1 MRCMQ
6 RTNVYLTEGQTR
18 YLEARADAIGTT
30 RSAVLRD
37 IIDDAAARP
46 VMLDDEVK
54 RAFAALAD
62 EYAEVSARLFA
73 DDPHLSVDPLED
85 DLRAPHG

>member
-1 MRCMQ
+1 MR

-18 YLEARADAIGTT
+18 FLKARADATGTT
-30 RSAVLRD
+30 RSAALRN

-46 VMLDDEVK
+46 DMLDEEVK

-62 EYAEVSARLFA
+62 EYADVSVRLFA

-85 DLRAPHG
+85 DMRAPHG

>member
-18 YLEARADAIGTT
+18 YLEARADATGTT
-30 RSAVLRD
+30 RSAVLRN
-37 IIDDAAARP
+37 IIDDAATGPA
-46 VMLDDEVK
+46 VLDDEVK

-62 EYAEVSARLFA
+62 EYADVSARLFA
-73 DDPHLSVDPLED
+73 DDPHLSADPLED
-85 DLRAPHG
+85 DQ

>member
-1 MRCMQ
+1 MRCMR

-18 YLEARADAIGTT
+18 YLEARADATGTT

-46 VMLDDEVK
+46 VVLDEEVK

-62 EYAEVSARLFA
+62 EYADVSARLFA
-73 DDPHLSVDPLED
+73 DDPDLSVDPLD
-85 DLRAPHG
+85 DDQ

>member
-1 MRCMQ
+1 MH

-18 YLEARADAIGTT
+18 YLEARADATGTT
-30 RSAVLRD
+30 RSAVLRN
-37 IIDDAAARP
+37 IIDAAAARP

-62 EYAEVSARLFA
+62 EYADVSARLFA

-85 DLRAPHG
+85 DMSAPRG

>member
-1 MRCMQ
+1 M
-6 RTNVYLTEGQTR
+6 YLTEGQTR
-18 YLEARADAIGTT
+18 YLEARAGAERTT

-37 IIDDAAARP
+37 IIDDAATRP
-46 VMLDDEVK
+46 VVLDDEVK

-73 DDPHLSVDPLED
+73 DDPDLSVDPLVD
-85 DLRAPHG
+85 DQ